1 MFTVRTTPNK
11 SKAEPASS
19 KSANAK
25 PPDIASASVPDT
37 LVALHVNPD
46 TGLTRAEVDV
56 RRKEH
61 GYNEVAEKRGHPVLK
76 FLRKFW
82 GISAWMLEL
91 IMVLSAVLGKYSD
104 LVVVG
109 ALLVI
114 NAVLSFMQER
124 RAAGVVEALRR
135 RLQVNARVRRESSW
149 QVIPARELVP
159 GDIVRVRPGDIIPA
173 DVKLLTGAL
182 TVDQSALTGE
192 SKDADKAPREVLSSG
207 SVVRRGEGNGVVML
221 TGAKTYF
228 GRTTELVQE
237 ARPKLHIEAVVA
249 KVVRWLFVIVGALL
263 CVVIVL
269 SLIRNAPLLEMVSLM
284 LVLLMSAVPV
294 ALPVMFTVSMAV
306 GSKELAKLGVL
317 VTRLSAAEDAATMD
331 VLCVDKTG
339 TITMNHLAVT
349 GVIPLEHATEAD
361 VLFAGALA
369 SQEANQDPI
378 DLAFLAA
385 AKERHVFDNVPKVA
399 PVSFAPFD
407 AKNRRTEAVV
417 EQNGQRL
424 RVMKGAVRTVAEACG
439 LQPPAIEALGARVNE
454 SAAKGY
460 RTLAVARGPETGA
473 PALVGLV
480 TLYDPPRPDAK
491 ELIATLHDLGV
502 PVKML
507 TGDALPVA
515 REIARGVGLPNIRRV
530 ADLKAAGAQAGNE
543 AVDLLAGADGFA
555 EVYPEDKYIVVQHL
569 QAAGHVTGMTGD
581 GVNDAPALRQAEVGI
596 AVSTATDVAKGAASV
611 VLTEPGLT
619 NIVALVEQ
627 GRTIYQR
634 ILTWIINKISR
645 TILKA
650 AFVAIA
656 FVVTGKFVVSAFAML
671 LLVFMTDFAKIALA
685 TDNVRP
691 SKKPETWNIGGF
703 IIVSVVLGVAMV
715 AEALLFLWI
724 GWSLFGL
731 ATNNNALYT
740 FSFLMLLYLA
750 VFSVVSARERR
761 WFWSTMPSKTLMA
774 SLIADAL
781 AGTVLTRVGLPGLM
795 PLPWSQTLVIFAYA
809 MVSCLIVNDA
819 VKVLM
824 IKWRV
829 PNAVATK
836 PVDVTS
842 QIAKRA
848 YELYEQRGRQ
858 DGRAVQDWEKAEREI
873 RKLEAKAKSKPEA
886 KPEAKSEAK
895 AEPKPDAKAEAK
907 PDVKAEPKPEAKAEP
922 KPEAKAEP
930 KPEVKAEPKPEPKA
944 KIPPDLTPQIVKRVH
959 KLYEELG
966 REDVRAVQGWE
977 KTEREIRKDE
987 PKAESKPEVKA
998 ETKPENKVEAKPE
1011 TKVEPKPEA
1020 KVDLKPETKAE
1031 PKPQVKT
1038 ESKSKAKEESKPEAK
1053 TDPKTQSKPEPEPK
1067 AETEAKPTV
1076 EPKPEAKEVQP
1087 ETKTEPP
1094 SDVSPQIVKR
1104 VHELYEE
1111 LGREEVQAVED
1122 WEKAERE
1129 NRKDE
1134 AKAETKPEA
1143 KAEPKAEAKAEP
1155 EPHK

>member
-1 MFTVRTTPNK
+1 MRTAPNE
-11 SKAEPASS
+11 SEAEPAPS
-19 KSANAK
+19 KPANSN
-25 PPDIASASVPDT
+25 PPDIASASVPET
-37 LVALHVNPD
+37 LAALHVSPD
-46 TGLTRAEVDV
+46 TGLTHAQVDAG
-56 RRKEH
+56 RKEQ
-61 GYNEVAEKRGHPVLK
+61 GYNEVAQTKGHPVLK
-76 FLRKFW
+76 FFGKFW

-91 IMVLSAVLGKYSD
+91 IMVLSAVLKNFSD

-124 RAAGVVEALRR
+124 RAAGVVETLRK
-135 RLQVNARVRRESSW
+135 RLQVGARVRRDSRW

-173 DVKLLTGAL
+173 DMKLLTGAL
-182 TVDQSALTGE
+182 AVDQSALTGE
-192 SKDADKAPREVLSSG
+192 SKDADKAPGEVLSSG
-207 SVVRRGEGNGVVML
+207 SVVRRGEGNGVVIL

-228 GRTTELVQE
+228 GRTTVLVQQ
-237 ARPKLHIEAVVA
+237 ARPKLHIEAVVS

-263 CVVIVL
+263 CVVVVL
-269 SLIRNAPLLEMVSLM
+269 SLIRGAPLIEMVPLM

-306 GSKELAKLGVL
+306 GSKELAKRGVL

-339 TITMNHLAVT
+339 TITMNQLAVT
-349 GVIPLEHATEAD
+349 GVIPLEQATDTD

-385 AKERHVFDNVPKVA
+385 AKERHIFDNLPKVT
-399 PVSFAPFD
+399 PVSFVPFD
-407 AKNRRTEAVV
+407 AKTRRTEAVV

-424 RVMKGAVRTVAEACG
+424 RVMKGAVRTIAEACG
-439 LQPPAIEALGARVNE
+439 LQPPAVEALEARVSE

-460 RTLAVARGPETGA
+460 RTLAVAHGPETAA

-480 TLYDPPRPDAK
+480 SLYDPPRPDARQ
-491 ELIATLHDLGV
+491 LIVTLRDLGV

-515 REIARGVGLPNIRRV
+515 REIGQGVGLSNIRRV
-530 ADLKAAGAQAGNE
+530 ADLKEAGALAGNK

-656 FVVTGKFVVSAFAML
+656 FVVTGKFVVSALAML
-671 LLVFMTDFAKIALA
+671 LLVFLTDFAKISLA

-703 IIVSVVLGVAMV
+703 ITVSVVLGVAMV
-715 AEALLFLWI
+715 AETLLLLWI
-724 GWSLFGL
+724 GWSHFGL

-740 FSFLMLLYLA
+740 FSFLMLLYFA
-750 VFSVVSARERR
+750 VFSVVSARERS
-761 WFWSTMPSKTLMA
+761 WFWTTLPSKTFLA
-774 SLIADAL
+774 ALAADAIT
-781 AGTVLTRVGLPGLM
+781 GTVLTFVGLQGLM
-795 PLPWSQTLVIFAYA
+795 PLPWWQTLAIFVYA
-809 MVSCLIVNDA
+809 MVSCLVLNDA
-819 VKVLM
+819 TKVAM

-829 PNAVATK
+829 VSAVATK
-836 PVDVTS
+836 PADVT
-842 QIAKRA
+842 QQTAERA
-848 YELYEQRGRQ
+848 YALYEQRGRQ
-858 DGRAVQDWEKAEREI
+858 DGRAAQDWEQA
-873 RKLEAKAKSKPEA
+873 
-886 KPEAKSEAK
+886 
-895 AEPKPDAKAEAK
+895 
-907 PDVKAEPKPEAKAEP
+907 
-922 KPEAKAEP
+922 
-930 KPEVKAEPKPEPKA
+930 
-944 KIPPDLTPQIVKRVH
+944 
-959 KLYEELG
+959 
-966 REDVRAVQGWE
+966 
-977 KTEREIRKDE
+977 EREIRKDE
-987 PKAESKPEVKA
+987 P
-998 ETKPENKVEAKPE
+998 
-1011 TKVEPKPEA
+1011 
-1020 KVDLKPETKAE
+1020 
-1031 PKPQVKT
+1031 
-1038 ESKSKAKEESKPEAK
+1038 
-1053 TDPKTQSKPEPEPK
+1053 
-1067 AETEAKPTV
+1067 
-1076 EPKPEAKEVQP
+1076 
-1087 ETKTEPP
+1087 
-1094 SDVSPQIVKR
+1094 
-1104 VHELYEE
+1104 
-1111 LGREEVQAVED
+1111 
-1122 WEKAERE
+1122 
-1129 NRKDE
+1129 
-1134 AKAETKPEA
+1134 
-1143 KAEPKAEAKAEP
+1143 
-1155 EPHK
+1155 HK